1 MNCVFIWFVIGLV
14 FLGIEL
20 VSFGLISIW
29 FSIGAFVTM
38 LFTDLSIY
46 NQFYIFTGISLIS
59 LLLVR
64 KIAMKYLKGKS
75 KEVNRI
81 KKAEVEIKE
90 IKENGNYTV
99 YSEGKYWDCISDEK
113 LEVGERVYV
122 EKIEGNKLVLKKI
135 KRKK

>member
-1 MNCVFIWFVIGLV
+1 MFLWFIIGIV

-38 LFTDLSIY
+38 FFVDLNIY
-46 NQFYIFTGISLIS
+46 NQFYIFVGVSLIS

-64 KIAMKYLKGKS
+64 KIAVKYLKGKS
-75 KEVNRI
+75 KEVDKINKSLVI
-81 KKAEVEIKE
+81 VKE

-99 YSEGKYWDCISDEK
+99 YSQGKYWDCISKEK
-113 LEVGERVYV
+113 LEIGEEVLV
-122 EKIEGNKLVLKKI
+122 EKIEGNKLILKKI
-135 KRKK
+135 DKK